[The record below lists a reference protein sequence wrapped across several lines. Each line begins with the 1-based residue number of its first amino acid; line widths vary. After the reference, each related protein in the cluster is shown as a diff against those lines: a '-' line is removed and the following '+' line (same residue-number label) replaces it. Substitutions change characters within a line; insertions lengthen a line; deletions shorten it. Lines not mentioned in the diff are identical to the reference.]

1 MKILSHEQHR
11 QRRLILK
18 AGAATAAFS
27 SVQSMGSTVS
37 SQWERASPE
46 SAGIAP
52 DLPERLA
59 QGVKSGALANLH
71 GVTIVRR
78 GKLVLESYFTGQDER
93 WGTPLGTVAFNAD
106 TLHDVRSVSKSVV
119 SLLYGIALEEKKV
132 PSVNTPLLEAFPA
145 YSDLAQD
152 DRRRQ
157 IQIHHALSMTM
168 GLEWNEDLPYSDPRN
183 SEIAMERS
191 ADRYRYVL
199 ERPILTPPGEKWRYN
214 GGTTALLGH
223 LISKG
228 TGKPLLQF
236 AREKLFTPL
245 GIDKVEWTLGLNG
258 EAAAA
263 SGLRMRPTDLAKIGQ
278 LLLQR
283 GEWNGRTVVPG
294 KWLADSLTS
303 HVESYEG
310 LQYGYQWF
318 LAKRRDGS
326 PSYMGIGYGGQRL
339 VVVPALELAYV
350 IFMGNYRRADQ
361 LNMVFAVQTLI
372 HESLK

>member
-1 MKILSHEQHR
+1 MKNQGCEQHR
-11 QRRLILK
+11 QRRVILK
-18 AGAATAAFS
+18 TAAATAALS
-27 SVQSMGSTVS
+27 SMPSMSSTVL
-37 SQWERASPE
+37 SQWEKASPE
-46 SAGIAP
+46 SMGVAP
-52 DLPERLA
+52 DLAERLT

-71 GVTIVRR
+71 GVAIVRR

-119 SLLYGIALEEKKV
+119 SLLYGIALDEKKV

-145 YSDLAQD
+145 YTDLAQD

-157 IQIHHALSMTM
+157 IHIHHALSMTM

-191 ADRYRYVL
+191 ADRYRYAL

-263 SGLRMRPTDLAKIGQ
+263 SGLRMLPTDLAKIGQ

-294 KWLADSLTS
+294 KWIAESLTPRG
-303 HVESYEG
+303 ESYEG

-318 LAKRRDGS
+318 LVKRRDGS
-326 PSYMGIGYGGQRL
+326 ASYMGIGYGGQRL

-350 IFMGNYRRADQ
+350 IFMGNYQRADQ

>member
-1 MKILSHEQHR
+1 MKILSHEQYR

-18 AGAATAAFS
+18 TGVATAAFS
-27 SVQSMGSTVS
+27 SMQSMSSTVS

-46 SAGIAP
+46 GMGIAP

-71 GVTIVRR
+71 GVAMVRR

-93 WGTPLGTVAFNAD
+93 WGAPLGTVAFNAD

-119 SLLYGIALEEKKV
+119 SLLYGIALEERKV
-132 PSVNTPLLEAFPA
+132 PSLNTPLLEAFPA
-145 YSDLAQD
+145 YPDLAQD

-157 IQIHHALSMTM
+157 IHIHHALSMTM

-191 ADRYRYVL
+191 PDRYRYVL
-199 ERPILTPPGEKWRYN
+199 ERPIVTPPGEKWRYN

-223 LISKG
+223 LIAKG
-228 TGKPLLQF
+228 AGKPLLDF

-245 GIDKVEWTLGLNG
+245 GIEKVEWTLGLNG

-263 SGLRMRPTDLAKIGQ
+263 SGLRMRPTDLAMIGQ

-283 GEWNGRTVVPG
+283 GKWNGRTIVPG
-294 KWLADSLTS
+294 KWIAESLTS
-303 HVESYEG
+303 RAESYEG

-318 LAKRRDGS
+318 LVKRRDGS

-339 VVVPALELAYV
+339 VVIPALELAYV

-361 LNMVFAVQTLI
+361 LKMVFAVQALI
-372 HESLK
+372 HESVK

>member
-1 MKILSHEQHR
+1 MKILNHEQYR

-27 SVQSMGSTVS
+27 SMQSMGSTVS
-37 SQWERASPE
+37 SQWETASLE
-46 SAGIAP
+46 GMGIAP

-59 QGVKSGALANLH
+59 QGVKSGSLANLH

-78 GKLVLESYFTGQDER
+78 GKLVLESYFTGLDER
-93 WGTPLGTVAFNAD
+93 WGTPLGPVAFNAD

-119 SLLYGIALEEKKV
+119 SLLYGIALDEKKV
-132 PSVNTPLLEAFPA
+132 PGLNTPLLEAFPT
-145 YSDLAQD
+145 YPDLAQD

-157 IQIHHALSMTM
+157 IHIHHALSMTM

-191 ADRYRYVL
+191 TDRYRYVL

-228 TGKPLLQF
+228 AGKPLLDF
-236 AREKLFTPL
+236 AREKLFMPL
-245 GIDKVEWTLGLNG
+245 GIEKVEWTLGLNG

-278 LLLQR
+278 LLLQH

-294 KWLADSLTS
+294 KWIAESFTS
-303 HVESYEG
+303 RAESYEG
-310 LQYGYQWF
+310 LQYGYQWY
-318 LAKRRDGS
+318 LIKRRDGS

>member
-1 MKILSHEQHR
+1 MKILSHEQYR

-18 AGAATAAFS
+18 TGVATAVFS
-27 SVQSMGSTVS
+27 SMQSMSSTVS
-37 SQWERASPE
+37 SQWERASLE
-46 SAGIAP
+46 DMGITP

-71 GVTIVRR
+71 GVAIVRR

-119 SLLYGIALEEKKV
+119 SLLYGIALEEGKV
-132 PSVNTPLLEAFPA
+132 PSLNTPLLEAFPA
-145 YSDLAQD
+145 YPDLAQD

-157 IQIHHALSMTM
+157 IHIHHALSMTM

-223 LISKG
+223 LIAKG
-228 TGKPLLQF
+228 AGKPLLDF

-283 GEWNGRTVVPG
+283 GEWNGRTIVPG
-294 KWLADSLTS
+294 KWIAESLTS
-303 HVESYEG
+303 RAESYEG

-318 LAKRRDGS
+318 LIKRRDGRA
-326 PSYMGIGYGGQRL
+326 SYMGIGYGGQRL
-339 VVVPALELAYV
+339 VVIPAPELAYV
-350 IFMGNYRRADQ
+350 IFMGNYHRADQ